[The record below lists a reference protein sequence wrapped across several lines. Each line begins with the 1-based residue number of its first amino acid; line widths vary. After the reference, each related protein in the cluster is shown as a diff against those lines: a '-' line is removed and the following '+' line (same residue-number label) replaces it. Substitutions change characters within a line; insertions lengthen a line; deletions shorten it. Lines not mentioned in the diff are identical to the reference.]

1 MVGAQVKCFICN
13 QSTRAAIFLHAAMC
27 LYICASCMNGV
38 VEKKIKG
45 LGGENV
51 TAGAGERGVRGQV
64 RETRHSHDLHGMLGQ
79 TPSRGIRGRVW
90 STALETR
97 CAFSCVTL
105 ALNFVMPPTF
115 LFC

>member
-1 MVGAQVKCFICN
+1 M
-13 QSTRAAIFLHAAMC
+13 
-27 LYICASCMNGV
+27 
-38 VEKKIKG
+38 
-45 LGGENV
+45 
-51 TAGAGERGVRGQV
+51 